1 MNTRVNAQPVDMMD
15 SVLRKA
21 REVQCYGF
29 SLDNLRAGIESSF
42 TFQHSGYQSVAM
54 SIMSDA
60 QEAML
65 MGNTEWARQ
74 LINQAKWVLSTYR
87 EKN

>member
-1 MNTRVNAQPVDMMD
+1 MTQ
-15 SVLRKA
+15 LQK
-21 REVQCYGF
+21 EIECFGF
-29 SLDNLRAGIESSF
+29 SLENIRASVESSF

-54 SIMSDA
+54 SLMSDA

-74 LINQAKWVLSTYR
+74 LINQAKWVISNYR
-87 EKN
+87 SRN